1 MNYIFK
7 KDFFSYLSI
16 ACALILIIAIFPFDI
31 FYYKFLR
38 VFIFIGA
45 LLMMFNSYKTP
56 FKLLS
61 FALIAY
67 LFNPIIPVYLFQ
79 KLIWIPVDIIC
90 GLLFLICTV
99 HIKKKKKPFIPYT
112 KQKSPKSYGRDR
124 KF

>member
-7 KDFFSYLSI
+7 KDFYSYLSV
-16 ACALILIIAIFPFDI
+16 ACAILLLMAIFPFDS

-45 LLMMFNSYKTP
+45 LVLIFQSYKAP
-56 FKLLS
+56 FRLLS
-61 FALIAY
+61 FTLVAY

-79 KLIWIPVDIIC
+79 KLIWLPVDIIC
-90 GLLFLICTV
+90 GLLFLSSI
-99 HIKKKKKPFIPYT
+99 IQLKKSKPFIPYT
-112 KQKSPKSYGRDR
+112 KKKSTKSYGRDR